1 MKNKKV
7 LKDSIKLSKFNKKIN
22 IFCLIIFIF
31 YIVNNIIMYFN
42 NSYSYFFVSNVINN
56 INGLFY
62 YLSSNISY
70 LSIITLFVYVVI
82 VIINIIVDIYYENF
96 SKENYEKRS
105 KIINYSYTIFVISSL
120 IIILP
125 NYLSQ
130 FENHLPNFDELYF
143 QETKNKTYKV
153 EDLVHLD
160 QFLQNKIITIS
171 KEIERN
177 EKSEIDIKV
186 DFNKQAVSDLNN
198 ISNDI
203 SLLKGLYPKNSSKI
217 NNVMRGVLG
226 SKVVGFTTP
235 YTTYFDYESTSTSV
249 LSTITHEFCHTKG
262 VVRESETVYCA
273 FLAGIKSDNQLSN
286 YAAYIEAFSWVSEA
300 LYSMQPEIADRI
312 EDEVAS
318 KCLTDN
324 YLELCELYTM
334 NNEEYIKGAKSIRI
348 SSYFLRNY
356 INHLDELEK
365 SLTILSSNKAKMY
378 VNKEEKSIN
387 EVINLVKEQSE
398 ERVTIECDLS
408 ESKFKKIKKAIEN
421 KKLYLSVYQQN
432 KKEKTSS
439 YRTKNPQNYYLG
451 PLKDKDENIIF
462 NSSYGSIEHDYS
474 RVARF
479 ILEHYEKEDLI

>member
-1 MKNKKV
+1 
-7 LKDSIKLSKFNKKIN
+7 
-22 IFCLIIFIF
+22 
-31 YIVNNIIMYFN
+31 
-42 NSYSYFFVSNVINN
+42 
-56 INGLFY
+56 
-62 YLSSNISY
+62 
-70 LSIITLFVYVVI
+70 
-82 VIINIIVDIYYENF
+82 
-96 SKENYEKRS
+96 
-105 KIINYSYTIFVISSL
+105 
-120 IIILP
+120 
-125 NYLSQ
+125 
-130 FENHLPNFDELYF
+130 
-143 QETKNKTYKV
+143 
-153 EDLVHLD
+153 
-160 QFLQNKIITIS
+160 
-171 KEIERN
+171 
-177 EKSEIDIKV
+177 
-186 DFNKQAVSDLNN
+186 
-198 ISNDI
+198 
-203 SLLKGLYPKNSSKI
+203 
-217 NNVMRGVLG
+217 MRGVLG

-324 YLELCELYTM
+324 YLELCELYTK

>member
-153 EDLVHLD
+153 EDLVHL
-160 QFLQNKIITIS
+160 
-171 KEIERN
+171 EIERN

-324 YLELCELYTM
+324 YLELCELYTK

>member
-1 MKNKKV
+1 
-7 LKDSIKLSKFNKKIN
+7 
-22 IFCLIIFIF
+22 
-31 YIVNNIIMYFN
+31 MYFN

-318 KCLTDN
+318 KW
-324 YLELCELYTM
+324 
-334 NNEEYIKGAKSIRI
+334 
-348 SSYFLRNY
+348 LR
-356 INHLDELEK
+356 
-365 SLTILSSNKAKMY
+365 
-378 VNKEEKSIN
+378 
-387 EVINLVKEQSE
+387 
-398 ERVTIECDLS
+398 
-408 ESKFKKIKKAIEN
+408 
-421 KKLYLSVYQQN
+421 
-432 KKEKTSS
+432 
-439 YRTKNPQNYYLG
+439 
-451 PLKDKDENIIF
+451 
-462 NSSYGSIEHDYS
+462 
-474 RVARF
+474 
-479 ILEHYEKEDLI
+479 

>member
-273 FLAGIKSDNQLSN
+273 FLAGIKSENQLSN
-286 YAAYIEAFSWVSEA
+286 YAA
-300 LYSMQPEIADRI
+300 
-312 EDEVAS
+312 
-318 KCLTDN
+318 
-324 YLELCELYTM
+324 
-334 NNEEYIKGAKSIRI
+334 
-348 SSYFLRNY
+348 
-356 INHLDELEK
+356 
-365 SLTILSSNKAKMY
+365 
-378 VNKEEKSIN
+378 
-387 EVINLVKEQSE
+387 
-398 ERVTIECDLS
+398 
-408 ESKFKKIKKAIEN
+408 
-421 KKLYLSVYQQN
+421 
-432 KKEKTSS
+432 
-439 YRTKNPQNYYLG
+439 
-451 PLKDKDENIIF
+451 
-462 NSSYGSIEHDYS
+462 
-474 RVARF
+474 
-479 ILEHYEKEDLI
+479 